1 MAQRREKNRTKTTRP
16 LNWHSMKSSLASL
29 NNMHSVASFRA
40 GALDVVIFDSGVV
53 SKEEASLGKDGFGG
67 RAPV

>member
-1 MAQRREKNRTKTTRP
+1 MI
-16 LNWHSMKSSLASL
+16 SSLASL
-29 NNMHSVASFRA
+29 DNMHSVASLRA